1 VTDRELGVS
10 NGRVQES
17 RQRRLAMTVRQALAY
32 HLAIPAAIFAVLL
45 VVGVPVGTAFVIG
58 MMAGCG
64 SMALMMFRVDRHR
77 ERDNER
83 ESGTR

>member
-1 VTDRELGVS
+1 MR
-10 NGRVQES
+10 RV
-17 RQRRLAMTVRQALAY
+17 AMSVRHALKY

-64 SMALMMFRVDRHR
+64 SMMLMMFRVDKQT
-77 ERDNER
+77 ERDDER
-83 ESGTR
+83 TSERR